1 MPELPDRP
9 DLDQLRRQARELLRA
24 AIDGQPQALA
34 RLRAVSER
42 LTLSAAQL
50 AVAREHGFASWPRLR
65 AEAEHRRRLA
75 QPATAA
81 AFPDRWS
88 LGGGAD
94 LEIAAGV
101 LSLGGMVIS
110 PERAVLEASLRP
122 AAETAR
128 RLATADGRHHEPH
141 FDDVIIT
148 DDQGTHY
155 ALSISEMSS
164 GPPGDGR
171 APVWMRL
178 ELDPVPPRACGWL
191 ELRRPDRPP
200 ARLLPSARP
209 AVRVRRLGAAAD
221 SPAEPELPAA
231 ASHLMRLHLA
241 GAGEPPAGDLPPG
254 WPGVIAAAP
263 RADGPAHH
271 LDIAAELPPIGD
283 ITLHLDS
290 LISGPQTWL
299 IYLRARPRWW
309 IRSADG
315 SRKRDAA
322 SVRARDDVGGLY
334 LSDFG
339 GSTGHADYEELA
351 LRFRPRLD
359 PLARAVRLTFSGA
372 GDGDSGGVAVDLS
385 LPPAAA
391 P

>member
-1 MPELPDRP
+1 
-9 DLDQLRRQARELLRA
+9 
-24 AIDGQPQALA
+24 
-34 RLRAVSER
+34 
-42 LTLSAAQL
+42 
-50 AVAREHGFASWPRLR
+50 
-65 AEAEHRRRLA
+65 
-75 QPATAA
+75 
-81 AFPDRWS
+81 
-88 LGGGAD
+88 
-94 LEIAAGV
+94 
-101 LSLGGMVIS
+101 
-110 PERAVLEASLRP
+110 
-122 AAETAR
+122 
-128 RLATADGRHHEPH
+128 
-141 FDDVIIT
+141 
-148 DDQGTHY
+148 
-155 ALSISEMSS
+155 
-164 GPPGDGR
+164 
-171 APVWMRL
+171 
-178 ELDPVPPRACGWL
+178 
-191 ELRRPDRPP
+191 
-200 ARLLPSARP
+200 
-209 AVRVRRLGAAAD
+209 
-221 SPAEPELPAA
+221 
-231 ASHLMRLHLA
+231 MRLHLA

-290 LISGPQTWL
+290 LISGPQGWL

-339 GSTGHADYEELA
+339 GSTGHADCEELA

-372 GDGDSGGVAVDLS
+372 GDSGGVAVDLG

-391 P
+391 R